1 MLTSLQSVPIGLLPF
16 VAMLLVLLALGVA
29 GARWWSIRRG
39 GESEPAADR
48 PEESHGYPLASW
60 RYVYD
65 LDKSDAKREVASVN
79 EQAETL
85 ADAEKKRRRK

>member
-1 MLTSLQSVPIGLLPF
+1 MSSPLGGVPFDLLYGLT
-16 VAMLLVLLALGVA
+16 AALLVTALAIG
-29 GARWWSIRRG
+29 GIRWWTLRTDEETPPPER
-39 GESEPAADR
+39 R

-65 LDKSDAKREVASVN
+65 LDKAEADRAVRSVN

-85 ADAEKKRRRK
+85 SEAEKRRK

>member
-1 MLTSLQSVPIGLLPF
+1 MTLPLQSLPLGLFPF
-16 VAMLLVLLALGVA
+16 VAMLLVFVALGVA
-29 GARWWSIRRG
+29 AVRWWSIRRG
-39 GESEPAADR
+39 SESEPSADR
-48 PEESHGYPLASW
+48 SEESHGYPLASW

-85 ADAEKKRRRK
+85 ADADKKRRRK

>member
-1 MLTSLQSVPIGLLPF
+1 MATLLQSIPLGLLP
-16 VAMLLVLLALGVA
+16 VVLMLAVLLALGVA
-29 GARWWSIRRG
+29 VVRWWSIRRG
-39 GESEPAADR
+39 SEPEPPADR

-65 LDKSDAKREVASVN
+65 LDKSDAKREVSSVH
-79 EQAETL
+79 EQAEML

>member
-1 MLTSLQSVPIGLLPF
+1 MSTSLQTVPLGLLPF
-16 VAMLLVLLALGVA
+16 VVVVLLILGLGVGA
-29 GARWWSIRRG
+29 GRWWSIRRG

-85 ADAEKKRRRK
+85 ADAEQKRRRK

>member
-1 MLTSLQSVPIGLLPF
+1 MFTSLQSVPLGLLPF
-16 VAMLLVLLALGVA
+16 VVMLLVLLAVGVA
-29 GARWWSIRRG
+29 AVRWWSIRRG
-39 GESEPAADR
+39 GESEPAADH

-85 ADAEKKRRRK
+85 ADADRKRRRK

>member
-1 MLTSLQSVPIGLLPF
+1 MALPLQSLPLALLPF
-16 VAMLLVLLALGVA
+16 VVLLLVLIALGVA
-29 GARWWSIRRG
+29 AARWWSIRRG
-39 GESEPAADR
+39 GGSEPAADR
-48 PEESHGYPLASW
+48 DEESHGYPLASW

-85 ADAEKKRRRK
+85 ADADRKRRRK